1 MVLCVVPSP
10 DLGWCSFFSIF
21 QDAERTMYIV
31 LSASLVVLLVVY
43 SLGPTRVILVAMT
56 LQVWRVGP
64 FPQPLTS
71 KAFE

>member
-10 DLGWCSFFSIF
+10 GLGWCSFFSIF